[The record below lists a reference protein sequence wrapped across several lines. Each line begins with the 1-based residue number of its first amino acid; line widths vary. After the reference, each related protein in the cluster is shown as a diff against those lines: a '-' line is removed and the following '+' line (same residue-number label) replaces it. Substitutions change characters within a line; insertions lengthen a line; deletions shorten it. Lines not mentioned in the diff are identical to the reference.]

1 MTCNNYYTPKI
12 YDVTNSDL
20 KSIKINFTDAF
31 GEVIKLKYN
40 TTETVDDDAGV
51 STEEKVGYR
60 SAFRM
65 ECELA
70 IIADNV
76 RPFQVAEK

>member
-1 MTCNNYYTPKI
+1 MTVNNYYTPKL

-31 GEVIKLKYN
+31 GEEIKLKYN
-40 TTETVDDDAGV
+40 TTETVNDV
-51 STEEKVGYR
+51 EENVGYR
-60 SAFRM
+60 AAFRM

-70 IIADNV
+70 IIANIELKSE
-76 RPFQVAEK
+76 EK

>member
-12 YDVTNSDL
+12 YDVTYADL

-31 GEVIKLKYN
+31 GEEIKLKYN
-40 TTETVDDDAGV
+40 TTETVDNVDEDA
-51 STEEKVGYR
+51 SYR
-60 SAFRM
+60 AAFRM

-70 IIADNV
+70 II
-76 RPFQVAEK
+76 EK

>member
-12 YDVTNSDL
+12 YDVTNGDL

-31 GEVIKLKYN
+31 GEEVKLKYN
-40 TTETVDDDAGV
+40 TTESVNSVD
-51 STEEKVGYR
+51 EEASYR
-60 SAFRM
+60 AAFRM

-70 IIADNV
+70 IID
-76 RPFQVAEK
+76 EK

>member
-1 MTCNNYYTPKI
+1 
-12 YDVTNSDL
+12 
-20 KSIKINFTDAF
+20 
-31 GEVIKLKYN
+31 VIKLKYN
-40 TTETVDDDAGV
+40 TTETVEDDAGV

-70 IIADNV
+70 IIE
-76 RPFQVAEK
+76 EK

>member
-31 GEVIKLKYN
+31 GEEIKLKYN
-40 TTETVDDDAGV
+40 TTETVDKSAAGEQSSPVDEDA
-51 STEEKVGYR
+51 SYR
-60 SAFRM
+60 AAFRM

-70 IIADNV
+70 IIA
-76 RPFQVAEK
+76 EK

>member
-31 GEVIKLKYN
+31 GETIKLKYN
-40 TTETVDDDAGV
+40 TTETVEDAEGMAV
-51 STEEKVGYR
+51 EEKVGYR

-70 IIADNV
+70 IIL
-76 RPFQVAEK
+76 